1 MNLTLY
7 DDERLSAEAFCMLQ
21 RRHSQRDE
29 LRSSLGQLRF
39 IVDREDADTLI
50 QIQEIKSLFAT
61 TTAIADTTPP
71 QWSYWSKRAEE
82 YVNYNLSDNI
92 LIEEEWRAFGGE
104 GYEGGGIV
112 SLAEGRY
119 TVDLGRMVQLT
130 RGKENKPKAIK
141 RTAPYLSLLELVD
154 HPAKGISSLCYHR
167 LNDRVCEETGRVI
180 DRNDDEGW
188 EAHQEAVA
196 AARAAG
202 TPLEKWRPTVD
213 NLEGGNQ
220 AMMVAEG
227 MHTAVLKWLQAKKLD
242 AGKVKEMADDPN
254 KVDTLRLVAS
264 CYRLLYYICWDH
276 PENWVHFST
285 APILRFLFSQL
296 DELAEVFIDGERLN
310 SWVAKLLEEIIV
322 DNDEANRKL
331 SGHNVT
337 QVVQRLVLDGLQPES
352 RVEGDTAG
360 GWRGRT
366 QYVNILKAIV
376 EDDVQVTWVPPH
388 TPSRHSLI

>member
-104 GYEGGGIV
+104 GYEGGGVI

-285 APILRFLFSQL
+285 APRTHNCSVVLSSHCSPHSSLYRCTSPRRRSS
-296 DELAEVFIDGERLN
+296 ASSSLN
-310 SWVAKLLEEIIV
+310 STSSPRSSSTA
-322 DNDEANRKL
+322 
-331 SGHNVT
+331 SG
-337 QVVQRLVLDGLQPES
+337 
-352 RVEGDTAG
+352 
-360 GWRGRT
+360 
-366 QYVNILKAIV
+366 
-376 EDDVQVTWVPPH
+376 
-388 TPSRHSLI
+388 